1 MKKITLIVLLCS
13 FNLIAQVKK
22 PILILLPSDNWCF
35 QRFFSQEFDND
46 GVKIKI
52 PNYKQAFEEDT
63 ELNQVVNR
71 IGEYFIAQGFDLTDA
86 AQEIKSINI
95 KETED
100 ALTRSSKSGSEI
112 KVNPLEKLKNTLRP
126 DILIQVWW
134 KVNKSQN
141 VNQISLTLEAFDSY
155 TNKRIASVTSNG
167 PIGQSEFIPESIFK
181 MINNNIGQ
189 FTNQL
194 QGFFNDSF
202 KNGREIQL
210 EMKVWKNWNKNF
222 EAEYDGEDLTF
233 HINQWMQKHTL
244 NSKFNLSS
252 ISENALKFQQVR
264 IPMFDQNNMG
274 MDSYTFSKALQKYFK
289 QQPFN
294 IDIKILSRGLGE
306 SVLIFGE
313 K

>member
-1 MKKITLIVLLCS
+1 MKKITLFILLCS
-13 FNLIAQVKK
+13 FNLVAQVKK
-22 PILILLPSDNWCF
+22 PIVILLPSDNWCF

-71 IGEYFIAQGFDLTDA
+71 IGEYMITQGFELTDA
-86 AQEIKSINI
+86 AQEIKSINT
-95 KETED
+95 KEAED
-100 ALTRSSKSGSEI
+100 ALTRSNKSGSEI
-112 KVNPLEKLKNTLRP
+112 RVNPLEKLKNTLRP

-134 KVNKSQN
+134 KVNKAPN
-141 VNQISLTLEAFDSY
+141 ANQISLILEAFDAY

-167 PIGQSEFIPESIFK
+167 PIGQNEFIPESIFK
-181 MINNNIGQ
+181 LINNNVGQ

-210 EMKVWKNWNKNF
+210 ERKVWNSWNKNF
-222 EAEYDGEDLTF
+222 ESEYEGEELNF
-233 HINQWMQKHTL
+233 HINQWMQKNTL
-244 NSKFNLSS
+244 NSKFSLSS
-252 ISENALKFQQVR
+252 VSENSLKFKQVR
-264 IPMFDQNNMG
+264 IPMLDQNNMG
-274 MDSYTFSKALQKYFK
+274 TDSYTFSKAIQKYFK
-289 QQPFN
+289 QAPFN
-294 IDIKILSRGLGE
+294 IDIKVLQRGLGE